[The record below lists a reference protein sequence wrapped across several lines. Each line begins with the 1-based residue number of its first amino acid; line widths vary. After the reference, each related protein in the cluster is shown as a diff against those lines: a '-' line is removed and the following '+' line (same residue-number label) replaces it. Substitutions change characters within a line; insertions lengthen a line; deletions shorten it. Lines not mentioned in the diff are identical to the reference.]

1 MWLSD
6 RTLAYMLQSFEFAQK
21 QNQTLEG
28 FKGEPLLTLFAV
40 I

>member
-6 RTLAYMLQSFEFAQK
+6 RTLAYMLQSFEFARK
-21 QNQTLEG
+21 QNQTLKG
-28 FKGEPLLTLFAV
+28 FKGEHLLTLFAV